1 MRAAVY
7 ARYSSDLQSEA
18 SIDDQ
23 IRLCKERAV
32 RDSMTVADV
41 FTDYAI
47 SGGSLSNR
55 PGMLSLMEA
64 AKRREFDVVIAEALD
79 RISRD
84 QEDIAAIYKRLSHAD
99 VRIITL
105 SEGEINELQV

>member
-32 RDSMTVADV
+32 RDSMTVAEV
-41 FTDYAI
+41 FADYAI
-47 SGGSLSNR
+47 SGGSLSNPPACCLLWKPLSAVNSMWLLPR
-55 PGMLSLMEA
+55 P
-64 AKRREFDVVIAEALD
+64 
-79 RISRD
+79 
-84 QEDIAAIYKRLSHAD
+84 
-99 VRIITL
+99 
-105 SEGEINELQV
+105 